1 MRDADDTHDSRFS
14 RSGRR
19 ARSGTDGNRVLRLAS
34 GDGDRDLHTPVVGMD
49 IPREPRGPGRK
60 LFAFAA
66 VLLLASMITLL
77 LRRIQPALPA
87 VDRDLLVTAV
97 VQRGPLPIEIRGWGE
112 LATDQV
118 QAVDATVA
126 GRVASVHV
134 RAGDVVRAGSPLIG
148 LASPDLALQTAKAE
162 QEFTAAKA
170 AFSSLR
176 RSIGTQRLERESVLL
191 ERREDLARAGRSLE
205 RIESLFARG
214 DASQE
219 DLRAATDAV
228 AALEEQVR
236 IEEELLALLK
246 ETGDEQVSL
255 EKEKLLALA
264 EVLHREQ
271 ERLSALAVTSPA
283 DALVDAVEVGAGD
296 WVEPGTRL
304 VRLVRPERMRAIVKV
319 PAVAATRVRVG
330 DDVVVVDAVGDSTG
344 GEVQVVGKPRPDEE
358 GRYVR
363 LSVRLEDAPKADAAA
378 DAGVDA
384 VIHLGLIE
392 DALYVKRPAWAG
404 EDGISSVFRLLPD
417 GASAERVEVKFGTG
431 SWDQVQVLEGLEQ
444 GDVII
449 VSDMSAFDASDRVRI
464 D

>member
-1 MRDADDTHDSRFS
+1 MRDADDTHDSRFL

-19 ARSGTDGNRVLRLAS
+19 ARTGTAGNRVLRLAS
-34 GDGDRDLHTPVVGMD
+34 DEGDEDLHAPAAGMD
-49 IPREPRGPGRK
+49 VRREPRGPGRK
-60 LFAFAA
+60 ILAIAA
-66 VLLLASMITLL
+66 VLLLVSMITLQL
-77 LRRIQPALPA
+77 SRLQPALPA

-118 QAVDATVA
+118 QEVDATVA

-134 RAGDVVRAGSPLIG
+134 RAGDVVRAGSPLVD
-148 LASPDLALQTAKAE
+148 LASPDLALHTAKAE

-170 AFSSLR
+170 TFSALR
-176 RSIGTQRLERESVLL
+176 RSIGTQRLERESALL
-191 ERREDLARAGRSLE
+191 ERRADLAGAGRSLE
-205 RIESLFARG
+205 RLESLFARG
-214 DASQE
+214 DASKE
-219 DLRAATDAV
+219 DLKAAAEAV
-228 AALEEQVR
+228 TALEEQVR
-236 IEEELLALLK
+236 VEEELLALLK
-246 ETGDEQVSL
+246 ETGDEQVAL

-271 ERLSALAVTSPA
+271 ERLSALAVTSA
-283 DALVDAVEVGAGD
+283 GDALVDAVEVGAGD

-304 VRLVRPERMRAIVKV
+304 VRPERLRAVVKV
-319 PAVAATRVRVG
+319 PAVAAKRVKVG
-330 DDVVVVDAVGDSTG
+330 DGVVLVDAVGDSTG
-344 GEVQVVGKPRPDEE
+344 GEVQGVGTPKPDEE
-358 GRYVR
+358 GRYVK
-363 LSVRLEDAPKADAAA
+363 LSVRLEDPPKADAAA

-404 EDGISSVFRLLPD
+404 ENGFSSVFRVLPD
-417 GASAERVEVKFGTG
+417 GASAERVKVKFGAG
-431 SWDQVQVLEGLEQ
+431 SWDKVQVLDGLQQ

-449 VSDMSAFDASDRVRI
+449 VSDMSAFDTTDSVRI

>member
-1 MRDADDTHDSRFS
+1 MRDADDTHRGRFT
-14 RSGRR
+14 RSGGR
-19 ARSGTDGNRVLRLAS
+19 ARTGTDGNRLLRLAN
-34 GDGDRDLHTPVVGMD
+34 DGGEEELRAPTAGMD

-60 LFAFAA
+60 ILAFAA
-66 VLLLASMITLL
+66 VFLLVGMITLL
-77 LRRIQPALPA
+77 LSHLQPALSA

-134 RAGDVVRAGSPLIG
+134 GPGDVVRAGSPLIG

-170 AFSSLR
+170 AFSALR
-176 RSIGTQRLERESVLL
+176 RSIGTQRLERESLLL
-191 ERREDLARAGRSLE
+191 ERRSDLARAGRSLD
-205 RIESLFARG
+205 RLESLFARG

-219 DLRAATDAV
+219 DLEAAAEAV
-228 AALEEQVR
+228 TALEEQVR
-236 IEEELLALLK
+236 VEEELLALLK

-271 ERLSALAVTSPA
+271 ERLSALAVTSPG

-304 VRLVRPERMRAIVKV
+304 VRLVRPERMRAVVKV
-319 PAVAATRVRVG
+319 PAGAGNRVRVG
-330 DDVVVVDAVGDSTG
+330 DDVLLVDAIGDSTE
-344 GEVQVVGKPRPDEE
+344 GEVQVVGKPKPGEE
-358 GRYVR
+358 GQYVK
-363 LSVRLEDAPKADAAA
+363 LGVRLEDPPRADAVA

-384 VIHLGLIE
+384 IIHLGLIE
-392 DALYVKRPAWAG
+392 DALFVKRPAWAG
-404 EDGISSVFRLLPD
+404 EDGFASVFRVLPD
-417 GASAERVEVKFGTG
+417 GSSAERVKVKFGAG
-431 SWDQVQVLEGLEQ
+431 SWDRVQVLEGLQQ

-449 VSDMSAFDASDRVRI
+449 VSDMSAFDASDSVRI
-464 D
+464 E

>member
-1 MRDADDTHDSRFS
+1 MRDADNSHDGSLP

-19 ARSGTDGNRVLRLAS
+19 ARTGTDGNRVLRLAS
-34 GDGDRDLHTPVVGMD
+34 DEGEEDLHAPAAGMD
-49 IPREPRGPGRK
+49 VPREPRGPGRK
-60 LFAFAA
+60 LLAIAA
-66 VLLLASMITLL
+66 VLVLVSMITLL
-77 LRRIQPALPA
+77 LSRLQPALPA

-118 QAVDATVA
+118 QEVDATVA

-134 RAGDVVRAGSPLIG
+134 RAGDVVRAGSPLID
-148 LASPDLALQTAKAE
+148 LASPDLALHTAKAE

-170 AFSSLR
+170 TFSALR
-176 RSIGTQRLERESVLL
+176 RSIGTQRLERESALL
-191 ERREDLARAGRSLE
+191 ERRADLAGAGRSLE
-205 RIESLFARG
+205 RLESLFARG
-214 DASQE
+214 DASKE
-219 DLRAATDAV
+219 DLKAAAEAV
-228 AALEEQVR
+228 TALEEQVR
-236 IEEELLALLK
+236 VEEELLALLK
-246 ETGDEQVSL
+246 ETGDEQVAL

-271 ERLSALAVTSPA
+271 ERLSALAVTSA
-283 DALVDAVEVGAGD
+283 GDALVDAVEVGAGD

-304 VRLVRPERMRAIVKV
+304 VRLVRPERLRAVVKV
-319 PAVAATRVRVG
+319 PAVAAKRVKVG
-330 DDVVVVDAVGDSTG
+330 DGVVLVDAVGDSTG
-344 GEVQVVGKPRPDEE
+344 GEVQGVGTPKPDEE
-358 GRYVR
+358 GRYVK
-363 LSVRLEDAPKADAAA
+363 LSVRLEDPPKADAAA

-404 EDGISSVFRLLPD
+404 ENGFSSVFRVLPD
-417 GASAERVEVKFGTG
+417 GASAERVKVKFGAG
-431 SWDQVQVLEGLEQ
+431 SWDKVQVLDGLQQ

-449 VSDMSAFDASDRVRI
+449 VFDMSAFDTTDSVRI